1 MFTRRELLGVSAAAL
16 GAAALPG
23 CGDEEYPRR
32 SADPEPEPNDGAR
45 LIDFDPVAIPADPE
59 AFPIGVQASGLES
72 TSALL
77 LAAATS
83 GEAQRLRI
91 WRDAEPGRVKLVQEL
106 ELQPE
111 DGFLRTRIRG
121 LGPGRYRYAFF
132 DSNLSRRSPIG
143 TFRTPFA
150 PDDLRPLSIGGLV
163 CSHQRNRPFRAL
175 ELVAA
180 DPPDVL
186 CHLGDMSYN
195 DAARTLDEYRALWRD
210 QLSQPGYVD
219 AFASAGLYA
228 TWDDHEI
235 DNNFSMTSVEPERFA
250 AGRQAYLE
258 TVAIEPGV
266 GGRLW
271 RSYRWGKTAEFFVLD
286 CRSERLPS
294 TRQTPE
300 AQYLSRAQ
308 LDWLKD
314 GLVRSPCRYKVI
326 LNSVPITRFP
336 ELWAPGLADRWEGYP
351 AQRAELLDHLVA
363 QDLTGVLFLTGD
375 FHCGFISRIEPE
387 GPASR
392 YFEIAVGPTANGPNP
407 LTILSESGAV
417 PRGDVFPE
425 GQFLFGSGVVAATT
439 TVTLDPLNEEVGVR
453 FVDARSA
460 TKGNVLYDGL
470 LPSGI

>member
-16 GAAALPG
+16 GMASLPG

-32 SADPEPEPNDGAR
+32 SADPEPEPSDGAK
-45 LIDFDPVAIPADPE
+45 LIDFDPGAIPADLQ
-59 AFPIGVQASGLES
+59 AFPIGVQASALES

-77 LAAATS
+77 LAAAS
-83 GEAQRLRI
+83 SNEAHLLRV
-91 WRDAEPGRVKLVQEL
+91 WRDAGPGQIKLVQEL
-106 ELQPE
+106 ELAPL
-111 DGFLRTRIRG
+111 DGFLRTKVRG

-132 DSNLSRRSPIG
+132 DRASSRRSPIG
-143 TFRTPFA
+143 TFRTTFA

-163 CSHQRNRPFRAL
+163 CTSQRNRPFRAL

-195 DAARTLDEYRALWRD
+195 DEAGTLAEYRALWRD
-210 QLSQPGYVD
+210 QLSQPEYV
-219 AFASAGLYA
+219 AAYAAAGLYA

-235 DNNFSMTSVEPERFA
+235 DNNFSQTSVDPERFT
-250 AGRQAYLE
+250 AGRQAFYE
-258 TVAIEPGV
+258 TLAIEPGL

-271 RSYRWGKTAEFFVLD
+271 RSYRWGKSAEFFVLD
-286 CRSERLPS
+286 CRSERLPA

-314 GLVRSPCRYKVI
+314 GLVKSPCRYKVI

-336 ELWAPGLADRWEGYP
+336 ALWAPGLADRWEGYA
-351 AQRAELLDHLVA
+351 AQRTELIDHLVA
-363 QDLTGVLFLTGD
+363 HNLPGVLFLTGD

-392 YFEIAVGPTANGPNP
+392 YLEIAVGPTGNGPNP
-407 LTILSESGAV
+407 LALLVESGAA

-425 GQFLFGSGVVAATT
+425 GQFLYSSGVVAATT
-439 TVTLDPLNEEVGVR
+439 TVFLDPLNEEVGVR

-460 TKGNVLYDGL
+460 TKGNVLFDGL
-470 LPSGI
+470 LPRGV